1 MKKTYRLI
9 CIRRDKKWEG
19 DGYTYIITPIQR
31 GLSAIKVHLHNNNFE
46 GFVEFLAKEVESEEA
61 IFTLKGREKHIQ
73 EAIHTLLCDTNL
85 PDYFKI
91 EERGY

>member
-19 DGYTYIITPIQR
+19 DICSFVITPIR
-31 GLSAIKVHLHNNNFE
+31 KGLNAIQIHLHDNNFE
-46 GFVEFLAKEVESEEA
+46 GLVEFLAKEVEYEEA
-61 IFTLKGREKHIQ
+61 IFTLKGKKKHIQ